1 MPMHCKGLTKA
12 IEEMGELIQV
22 LAKKQ
27 AYLDT
32 DIHPDG
38 LSLRTRM
45 EEEIADVR
53 ASLLFIEE
61 KFDLDTSFIDNRE
74 IKKLR
79 TYRIW
84 DADESS

>member
-1 MPMHCKGLTKA
+1 MPMHCMGLTKA
-12 IEEMGELIQV
+12 IEEMGELIQI

-27 AYLDT
+27 AYFGT
-32 DIHPDG
+32 DNHPDG
-38 LSLRTRM
+38 LSLRSRM
-45 EEEIADVR
+45 EEEIGDVR
-53 ASLLFIEE
+53 AALLFIEE

-84 DADESS
+84 DADENS